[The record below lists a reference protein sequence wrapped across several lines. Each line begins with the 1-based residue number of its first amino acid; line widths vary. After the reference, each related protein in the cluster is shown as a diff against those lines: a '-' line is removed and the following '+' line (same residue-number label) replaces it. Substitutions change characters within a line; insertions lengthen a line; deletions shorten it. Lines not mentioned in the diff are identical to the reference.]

1 MWGMK
6 VEMIRSWE
14 IKSLYA
20 FAAQVGLVDKASDQD
35 DLHIIVE
42 RMTGKTSIKKLTR
55 AEYFKVHNEI
65 RNLFEKAGKD
75 HRADTE
81 IIDKAWALMYELIR
95 LTGGSKSDAGKR
107 MCGAIK
113 KICKVDAHPHNPFRF
128 VKERDVHKLIEQLKR
143 YVDSARQV
151 ASKKEGEVGAVG

>member
-1 MWGMK
+1 MK

-20 FAAQVGLVDKASDQD
+20 MAAQLGLVNKTADPD

-42 RMTGKTSIKKLTR
+42 QITGKTSIKKLTR
-55 AEYFKVHNEI
+55 AEYFKVHHEI
-65 RNLFEKAGKD
+65 RNLFDPTGRD
-75 HRADTE
+75 FRADTE
-81 IIDKAWALMYELIR
+81 AIDKAWALLYELIR

-113 KICKVDAHPHNPFRF
+113 KICKVDAHPHDPFRF

-143 YVDSARQV
+143 YVESAGLAQE
-151 ASKKEGEVGAVG
+151 KKEGEVGGVG

>member
-1 MWGMK
+1 MK

-20 FAAQVGLVDKASDQD
+20 MAAQLGLVNKTADPD

-42 RMTGKTSIKKLTR
+42 QITGKTSIKKLTR
-55 AEYFKVHNEI
+55 AEYFKVHHEI
-65 RNLFEKAGKD
+65 RNLFDPTGRD
-75 HRADTE
+75 FRADTE
-81 IIDKAWALMYELIR
+81 AIDKAWALLYELIR

-113 KICKVDAHPHNPFRF
+113 NQSRSC
-128 VKERDVHKLIEQLKR
+128 Q
-143 YVDSARQV
+143 
-151 ASKKEGEVGAVG
+151 

>member
-1 MWGMK
+1 MK

-20 FAAQVGLVDKASDQD
+20 FAAQVGLVDKNAAQD

-42 RMTGKTSIKKLTR
+42 RMTGKTSLKKLTR
-55 AEYFKVHNEI
+55 VEYFKVHNEI
-65 RNLFEKAGKD
+65 RRMLDPTGKD
-75 HRADTE
+75 FRPDADV
-81 IIDKAWALMYELIR
+81 IDKAWALMYELIR

-113 KICKVDAHPHNPFRF
+113 KICKVDVHPSDPFCF
-128 VKERDVHKLIEQLKR
+128 VSESNVHKLVEQLKR
-143 YVDSARQV
+143 YVESAKLAQE
-151 ASKKEGEVGAVG
+151 KKEGEVGAVG